1 MARLKGLF
9 IDTRRGLLP
18 FDPTRMPPNLGRAGY
33 EDIPESPLPAMAF
46 DGQNIM
52 PTPYGYKSAF
62 HVTKNWRDY
71 SGWSTDPMKS
81 SIEARLSMTLFQD
94 ILSFV
99 TSNNQLLQIGLT
111 EGNLFIH
118 SQSSNY
124 LITDTP
130 WKDHNWRPI
139 LSVPVME
146 GVKYLWS
153 WCMMDNQLF
162 IYHQGDTEFYVVA
175 GYADFL
181 DAKAAGARV
190 IWDDPLFQFGVVAK
204 TPTFLNME
212 GQVGI
217 FRADNR
223 LGFWDTD
230 GSVAWSSAIDKADF
244 KPDVTT
250 FAGITQFTSVTGD
263 IILIKGHGRGF
274 VIYAKSSITL
284 VTPTTSQERWTSRSI
299 MNNCGIQHTTQVAL
313 GADDSTHY
321 CWTTSGM
328 YVIMD
333 GNAKL
338 FEPEFYDA
346 YSRRA
351 VTTMLKMT
359 GNRYLAVALASR
371 ARESGAD
378 RYARVVYD
386 GAGNPL
392 TLRPLEPGRPVD
404 LPFPDSWI
412 RDWAGENPEPDL
424 EDFVPIEG
432 IDLPLGEAVP
442 YQPCYTGYRYV
453 NPLEGDT
460 LRWDPSSEE
469 ELDVSS
475 WPEWESVRFREEKS
489 EEYLGGHKS
498 PTLMHKFH
506 SARRRNRT
514 LPRTEWMSYEAGPL
528 VSPPGAKFIDKAG
541 DEFWGIFQDSVSKLH
556 KTVWQTQQFLEQGQI
571 GWEWQNEPTDMLILS
586 VTLSEPLHAY
596 QGCPAGFGP
605 ETHPITYR
613 WDESDPIGSDVTE
626 GRPVPYVYIRPEPPA
641 RTVEEAYANPVPLP
655 LSDLVVVVPNLMTSY
670 SCKLMD
676 DGCSF
681 QLVAI
686 IADIEV
692 GYDLQVGF
700 LGENIETP
708 IMDGP
713 TYYEDPDL
721 FANPGKVYGNTTY
734 ACPGIPSIG
743 LPSYLTDP
751 TRYTFHIDPET
762 GKIILEQGFV
772 SRGSWRIKPG
782 TEREVVVFQ
791 GELSG
796 WGVHRFGSFTKTHTR
811 SIFRPCEP
819 KVKPPK
825 IWDYGDILNKL
836 NNYDRS
842 GYYNLGAQTP
852 TVEQTSGGSPSTE
865 PEGAEY
871 EPSDPGFP
879 PSDPSHANLGA
890 GVFDPYYPTY
900 TKTFIF
906 DLVLEKWGIL
916 SYPHALVYNI
926 QPCNMAS
933 LVGEGEHYMSSQT
946 ARGYSMGMVAAWYV
960 GSPTR
965 NPWPG
970 FTPEDTPAGW
980 PYVLG
985 GANMHSSITFGKIG
999 VQRAGET
1006 FVSGVGATIRDESG
1020 DYVGGYSYSYEGGP
1034 VKLTITASRNN
1045 MGTELYPTAS
1055 TWQTSY
1061 SGTRLEIPLRMVG
1074 RWFTIKIEGGFD
1086 LSSLQLYA
1094 KPTGRVRFPMPPHT
1108 EET

>member
-1 MARLKGLF
+1 MARIKGLF

-62 HVTKNWRDY
+62 AVSKNWRYY
-71 SGWSTDPMKS
+71 SGWATDPMTS

-139 LSVPVME
+139 QSVPVME

-230 GSVAWSSAIDKADF
+230 GSVAWSSAINKADF

-328 YVIMD
+328 YVIVD
-333 GNAKL
+333 GAPKL

-346 YSRRA
+346 YSRKA

-359 GNRYLAVALASR
+359 GNRFLAVAIANR
-371 ARESGAD
+371 ARESKAD

-424 EDFVPIEG
+424 EDFLPIEG
-432 IDLPLGEAVP
+432 IDLPIGEAVP

-453 NPLEGDT
+453 NPLEGYT
-460 LRWDPSSEE
+460 LQWDPSSEE
-469 ELDVSS
+469 ELDTSS

-489 EEYLGGHKS
+489 EVYLGGHKS
-498 PTLMHKFH
+498 PTLMYKFH
-506 SARRRNRT
+506 TARLRT
-514 LPRTEWMSYEAGPL
+514 KVLPNTQWMSYEAGPL
-528 VSPPGAKFIDKAG
+528 ISPPEAKFIDKAG
-541 DEFWGIFQDSVSKLH
+541 DEFWSIFQDSVSKLH
-556 KTVWQTQQFLEQGQI
+556 ETVTQTQQFLTQGQI

-586 VTLSEPLHAY
+586 PGLSEPLNLIRM
-596 QGCPAGFGP
+596 CPAELSELGGIVP
-605 ETHPITYR
+605 YR
-613 WDESDPIGSDVTE
+613 WDTNSPTGSPYGE
-626 GRPVPYVYIRPEPPA
+626 GPVPYVYIRPEPPV
-641 RTVEEAYANPVPLP
+641 RTVEEAKQTPSLVPT
-655 LSDLVVVVPNLMTSY
+655 SVSVTVPNLMTGY
-670 SCKLMD
+670 ACKLMD

-681 QLVAI
+681 QLVAT
-686 IADIEV
+686 IADVELGYGMEV
-692 GYDLQVGF
+692 YWVG
-700 LGENIETP
+700 EQEP
-708 IMDGP
+708 PMDGP
-713 TYYEDPDL
+713 TYYEY
-721 FANPGKVYGNTTY
+721 ANTMQNPGKVLYNKTWPCAGY
-734 ACPGIPSIG
+734 DAGG
-743 LPSYLTDP
+743 VPSYFTDA
-751 TRYTFHIDPET
+751 TRYTIRQMPNT
-762 GKIILEQGFV
+762 GDIELGASYY

-825 IWDYGDILNKL
+825 IWDYGDILDKL
-836 NNYDRS
+836 SNYDRS
-842 GYYNLGAQTP
+842 GYYTLGAQTP
-852 TVEQTSGGSPSTE
+852 TVEQTSGGGDSTE
-865 PEGAEY
+865 PEGAKY
-871 EPSDPGFP
+871 EPSNPGFP
-879 PSDPSHANLGA
+879 PSNPSYANLGA

-960 GSPTR
+960 GSPTQ

-970 FTPEDTPAGW
+970 FTPDDTPAGW

-985 GANMHSSITFGKIG
+985 GANRHSSITFGKIG

-1006 FVSGVGATIRDESG
+1006 FVSGVGATIRDESR
-1020 DYVGGYSYSYEGGP
+1020 DYVGGYSYSGEGGP

-1061 SGTRLEIPLRMVG
+1061 SGTRLEIPLRMTG

-1094 KPTGRVRFPMPPHT
+1094 KPTGRVRFPMPPDNA
-1108 EET
+1108 EN